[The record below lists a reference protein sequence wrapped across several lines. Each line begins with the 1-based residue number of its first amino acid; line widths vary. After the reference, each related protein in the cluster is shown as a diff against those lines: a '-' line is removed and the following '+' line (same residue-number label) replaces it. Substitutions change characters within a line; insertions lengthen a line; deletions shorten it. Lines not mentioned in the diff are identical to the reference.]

1 MILPNLTNQMNRFT
15 HLFICLLAIIVLG
28 CNSNKSENG
37 IITPVKDDFSS
48 PKSLFVDHVSSYTG
62 GVISVAS
69 DIRIRLNR
77 SVPDSLVGTTL
88 AGIFDF
94 TPGIDGSTLWEDNKT
109 IVFKPTQNLK
119 NNQKYEVTANLKKVI
134 PTIDKKKEE
143 FKFVFQTLLQNFEVS
158 VAGIKLYNSND
169 LSKVRVEGQLMT
181 ADIIS
186 LEDAQNMLSATQ
198 KGNLLDVKWE
208 VKEGNTAFTFS
219 AENVAREQSE
229 GEVNLQIN
237 GAKIGVDKKT
247 DLDVTIPAIDDYKV
261 TSCKIVRGDEN
272 YISVLF
278 SDPLAERQNLTGLV
292 MLSNTSSNPRLVINL
307 NELKI
312 YPTSDVT
319 STVTLTLNKG
329 IKNTAGYTL
338 KDDFSTRLR
347 FTQSKPQVRLTS
359 SEQKAILPNSSG
371 LILPFESVG
380 LRAVDVTIVKIF
392 QNNMHQ
398 YLQVNNLG
406 GESQLRRVGK
416 PVARKMVPL
425 NTSGVTDLN
434 SWNRFTLNLE
444 DILTTEPGAV
454 YQIQIGFRKAY
465 STYFCSD
472 NDQIASL
479 DEELEEWGEEEESSY
494 WDSYENYYNSSYN
507 WQERDNPCSES
518 YYGGR
523 RSVSKIL
530 LASDFGIIAKKR
542 DDGDLSVFV
551 SNLVSTQPMS
561 SVTIRAYDYQ
571 QQLVGSGSTD
581 GDGKV
586 QIKTSQTPHLLVA
599 KKGDQVGYLKVNDGS
614 ALSLSN
620 FDITGTKV
628 QAGLKGFL
636 YGERGVWRP
645 ADTVHLGFILQ
656 DIEGTLPESHP
667 VIVELYNPNDQLT
680 ARKISSEPVGNMYR
694 FDFVTDSDAPTGNWV
709 AKAKVGGATF
719 EKRIRIETIKPN
731 RLKINLKFDKERFS
745 ANDQYI
751 SGDLS
756 VRWLTGAKAGNLK
769 AEYELLL
776 KPVKTTFKGYP
787 NFSFDDVANEYSS
800 YREMIYEGRVNSEG
814 VAKINLD
821 LSYTSDAPGA
831 LNAMLFGKV
840 YEEGGDFSI
849 SSTTIPYYPFTSFVG
864 VKTPEGDKRGILLTD
879 QDHNVRIA
887 SVDAD
892 GNPISRRGVKVR
904 LYKLDW
910 KWWWDN
916 SYEYLGSYVGN
927 SYRDPVS
934 SGTINT
940 VNGEGTYKLRQ
951 NHPEWGRYYL
961 QVEDPVSGHKSGQII
976 YMDWPGWAGKGKRG
990 ELDGAAM
997 LDFGVEKDE
1006 YKVGEMI
1013 TLSIPSTK
1021 GNRILV
1027 SLETGSEVLQTF
1039 WVEAEETS
1047 TAVSFEA
1054 TPNMSPNVY
1063 AHLTM
1068 IQPHDQTANDLPI
1081 RLYGVQSIKVVDPET
1096 ELKPEIKLPNE
1107 LRPGQSYS
1115 IEISEQKGKAMSY
1128 TVAVVDEGIL
1138 DLTNFTTPA
1147 PWANFYKR
1155 EALGIKTWDI
1165 YDDVMGAFA
1174 GKIERLLAVGG
1185 DGELGE
1191 KEEKEAN
1198 RFKPVVK
1205 FLGPF
1210 ELKAGQ
1216 TATHN
1221 LKMPQYIGSVKTMVV
1236 AAAEDAFGHKDATTP
1251 VKQPLMAL
1259 ATLPRVAGPNES
1271 MKLPVNIFTL
1281 DDNIKNVN
1289 VTVEASGALTL
1300 AGKKTQ
1306 QLSFAEAGDK
1316 VVYFDIKAKS
1326 VLGVGKVK
1334 VTASSGSITG
1344 TYDVEMNVMPRN
1356 PVITD
1361 VADKVV
1367 ANGDSWQY
1375 DYAPIGILGEN
1386 AATVEVSS
1394 IPPLNIEKRLGY
1406 LIRYPH
1412 GCIEQTTSSVFAQ
1425 LFIDNLVTFNED
1437 KLSNIQRNVEAG
1449 IKRLSSFQ
1457 LGSGGFAYWPGNNYV
1472 NHWGTNY
1479 AGHFLIEAKKEGY
1492 SVPEGMIAK
1501 WIGYQTQQANAWNL
1515 ASSDS
1520 NDDMIQ
1526 AYRLYTLALADAPAM
1541 GAMNRM
1547 KEVPQLTRNA
1557 KWRLALA
1564 YAIAGYESQATGI
1577 INELSIQPD
1586 STSNYARTFGSATR
1600 DKAMILEALLALNKK
1615 EQAFE
1620 LLMDL
1625 AKEMGDQD
1633 KWMSTQTTAYSFIAI
1648 SRYATNFDSDKNTN
1662 VQITIAGDQKDVVGT
1677 DFVYQVAID
1686 DAETDAKVNL
1696 SNNGENPVFI
1706 RIIRSGIPLEGSEE
1720 NISRNIQM
1728 TVSYTDLD
1736 GYPINVSN
1744 LKQGTN
1750 FKANVSVTNPGLK
1763 GEYNELAL
1771 TQIFPSGWEIIN
1783 TRLDGSQEQSI
1794 AEYMDIRDDRVM
1806 HYFDLEPNKRAT
1818 FSVLLNASYQGSYYL
1833 PSVSVGAMYDNSVF
1847 SSKPGRWI
1855 TVAPEN

>member
-1 MILPNLTNQMNRFT
+1 MNRFT
-15 HLFICLLAIIVLG
+15 HLLICLFILLISG
-28 CNSNKSENG
+28 CNSDKTENS

-77 SVPDSLVGTTL
+77 SIPDSLIGSTL
-88 AGIFDF
+88 TGIFDF
-94 TPGIDGSTLWEDNKT
+94 SPKIDGSTLWEDNKT
-109 IVFKPTQNLK
+109 IVFKPSKKLS

-134 PTIDKKKEE
+134 PSIDKKKEK

-169 LSKVRVEGQLMT
+169 LSKVRVDGELMT
-181 ADIIS
+181 ADVIS
-186 LEDAQNMLSATQ
+186 LEEAQQMLSASQ
-198 KGNLLDVKWE
+198 KGNQLEITWE
-208 VKEGNTAFTFS
+208 PNEGNTSFKFS
-219 AENVAREQSE
+219 AENVARVKSE
-229 GEVNLQIN
+229 SQVKIQIN
-237 GAKIGVDKKT
+237 GDPISVDKKT

-261 TSCKIVRGDEN
+261 TSSKIIRGDEN

-292 MLSNTSSNPRLVINL
+292 TLSNTTSNPRLVINL

-312 YPTSDVT
+312 YPTQEVT
-319 STVTLTLNKG
+319 STVTLTINQG
-329 IKNTAGYTL
+329 VKNTAGYTL
-338 KDDFSTRLR
+338 KNDFSTSLR
-347 FTQSKPQVRLTS
+347 FSQSKPQVKLTS
-359 SEQKAILPNSSG
+359 SDQKAILPNSSG

-406 GESQLRRVGK
+406 GKSQLSRVGR

-444 DILTTEPGAV
+444 DILKTEPGAV

-465 STYFCSD
+465 STYFCAND
-472 NDQIASL
+472 DQIASL
-479 DEELEEWGEEEESSY
+479 DEDLEEWGEEDESSY
-494 WDSYENYYNSSYN
+494 WDSYENYYNPSYN
-507 WQERDNPCSES
+507 WQERDNPCSDS

-523 RSVSKIL
+523 RNVSKML
-530 LASDFGIIAKKR
+530 LASDFGLIAKKR
-542 DDGDLSVFV
+542 DNGALSVFV
-551 SNLVSTQPMS
+551 SNLVSAKPVS
-561 SVTIRAYDYQ
+561 SVSIEVYDYQ
-571 QQLVGSGSTD
+571 QQLVGSGTSD
-581 GDGKV
+581 GEGTAKI
-586 QIKTSQTPHLLVA
+586 QTSQTPHLIVA

-628 QAGLKGFL
+628 QSGLKGFL

-656 DIEGTLPESHP
+656 DVEGTLPDGHP
-667 VIVELYNPNDQLT
+667 VIVELFNPNNQLV

-694 FDFVTDSDAPTGNWV
+694 FDFVTDTDAPTGNWL
-709 AKAKVGGATF
+709 AKAKVGGASF
-719 EKRIRIETIKPN
+719 EKRVRIETIKPN
-731 RLKINLKFDKERFS
+731 RLKINLAFDKERFS
-745 ANDQYI
+745 ANDRYV
-751 SGDLS
+751 SGDLN

-776 KPVKTTFKGYP
+776 KPVKTTFKGYA
-787 NFSFDDVANEYSS
+787 NFSFDDQAREFSS
-800 YREMIYEGRVNSEG
+800 SRDMVYEGRVNSEG

-821 LSYTSDAPGA
+821 LSNTSDAPGA

-849 SSTTIPYYPFTSFVG
+849 SSTTIPYYPYTSFVG
-864 VKTPEGDKRGILLTD
+864 LKTPEGDKRGILLTD
-879 QDHNVRIA
+879 KDHSVRIA

-892 GNPISRRGVKVR
+892 GNPISRRGVKVK
-904 LYKLDW
+904 LYKLNW

-916 SYEYLGSYVGN
+916 SHEYLGNYVGR
-927 SYRDPVS
+927 SYRDPIA
-934 SGTINT
+934 SGTVNT
-940 VNGEGTYKLRQ
+940 TNGEGAYKLRL
-951 NHPEWGRYYL
+951 NHPQWGRYYL
-961 QVEDPVSGHKSGQII
+961 QVEDPISGHKSGEII

-997 LDFGVEKDE
+997 LDFGIEKEE
-1006 YKVGEMI
+1006 YKVGEQI

-1039 WVEAEETS
+1039 WVEAEDKS

-1054 TPNMSPNVY
+1054 TPNMSPNIY

-1068 IQPHDQTANDLPI
+1068 IQPHGQTSNDLPI
-1081 RLYGVQSIKVVDPET
+1081 RLYGVQSIKVVDPDT
-1096 ELKPEIKLPNE
+1096 ELKPQINVPKE
-1107 LRPGQSYS
+1107 LRPSQSYT
-1115 IEISEQKGKAMSY
+1115 IEVSEQSGKPMSY

-1138 DLTNFTTPA
+1138 DLTNFKTPA
-1147 PWANFYKR
+1147 PWSNFYKR

-1174 GKIERLLAVGG
+1174 GKIERLLAIGG
-1185 DGELGE
+1185 DGELQA
-1191 KEEKEAN
+1191 KDEKEAN

-1210 ELKAGQ
+1210 SLQAGQ

-1236 AAAEDAFGHKDATTP
+1236 AASEDAFGHADIATP

-1281 DDNIKNVN
+1281 DDNIKNVQ
-1289 VTVEASGALTL
+1289 VTVEATGALSSV
-1300 AGKKTQ
+1300 GPKSQ
-1306 QLSFAEAGDK
+1306 QMSFNEAGDK
-1316 VVYFDIKAKS
+1316 VIYFDIKAKS
-1326 VLGVGKVK
+1326 VLGIGKVK
-1334 VTASSGSITG
+1334 VTAKSGSISA
-1344 TYDVEMNVMPRN
+1344 TYDVEMNVIPRN
-1356 PVITD
+1356 PVITA

-1367 ANGDSWQY
+1367 AEGESWQY
-1375 DYAPIGILGEN
+1375 KYEPLGILGEN
-1386 AATVEVSS
+1386 TASIEVSS
-1394 IPPLNIEKRLGY
+1394 LPPLNIEKRLGY

-1425 LFIDNLVTFNED
+1425 LFIDNLVTLDE
-1437 KLSNIQRNVEAG
+1437 KRLSTIQRNVEAG

-1457 LGSGGFAYWPGNNYV
+1457 LSSGGFAYWPGNNYV

-1479 AGHFLIEAKKEGY
+1479 AGHFLVEAKKEGY
-1492 SVPEGMIAK
+1492 AVPEGMLAK
-1501 WIGYQTQQANAWNL
+1501 WIGYQTQQANTWSIS
-1515 ASSDS
+1515 SSD
-1520 NDDMIQ
+1520 NNNDMIQ
-1526 AYRLYTLALADAPAM
+1526 AYRLYALALAEAPAM

-1547 KEVPQLTRNA
+1547 KETQGISRNA

-1564 YAIAGYESQATGI
+1564 YAVAGFESQAVGLIT
-1577 INELSIQPD
+1577 NLSIQPD
-1586 STSNYARTFGSATR
+1586 NSSNHSQTFGSSTR
-1600 DKAMILEALLALNKK
+1600 DKAMILEALLALDKK
-1615 EQAFE
+1615 EDAFE
-1620 LLMDL
+1620 LLMDI
-1625 AKEMGDQD
+1625 AREMGDQN
-1633 KWMSTQTTAYSFIAI
+1633 KWMSTQTTAYCFIAI
-1648 SRYATNFDSDKNTN
+1648 SRYAVNFDSEKNTN
-1662 VQITIAGDQKDVVGT
+1662 VQVNIGDNEQDIQGS
-1677 DFVYQVAID
+1677 DFVYQLTVEDGDTGSKISLA
-1686 DAETDAKVNL
+1686 
-1696 SNNGENPVFI
+1696 NNGDNPVFVK
-1706 RIIRSGIPLEGSEE
+1706 IIRTGIPLEGTEE
-1720 NISRNIQM
+1720 NISRNIKM
-1728 TVSYTDLD
+1728 SVTYTDLD
-1736 GYPINVSN
+1736 GNPISISK

-1783 TRLDGSQEQSI
+1783 TRLDGSGENSK

-1806 HYFDLEPNKRAT
+1806 HYFDLKPNKQVS

-1833 PSVSVGAMYDNSVF
+1833 PSVSVGAMYDNTIF
-1847 SSKPGRWI
+1847 SSKPGKW
-1855 TVAPEN
+1855 VSVVPEN